1 MIHSRIGR
9 GLMLGTGA
17 LAAGAI
23 ALGVA
28 TTATAAETSTDDPS
42 TTAATAPADAGN
54 RAARPGPGGAGP
66 DGAGPAADAPYVG
79 ARLVP
84 TKDGATVA
92 RVIDGSPADAAGL
105 NEGDVVVSIDSVA
118 LDHKGALREALAD
131 AKAGDEITVVV
142 DHNGSQE
149 TVVITLGDAADR
161 PAPPAPADVPWVG
174 ARLVHV
180 EGKDG
185 VLVRSV
191 AADGPA
197 DAAGLAKGDVIT
209 SVDGTSVTDW
219 WKAREVIAAHAPG
232 DKVEVVVN
240 RDGASKTLTVTLG
253 SLDDAVV
260 RSNATGDQ
268 TAVDGRQ
275 GAPGGQGEPGGQGHG
290 PRGES
295 PADPTD
301 A

>member
-1 MIHSRIGR
+1 MIHSRLGR
-9 GLMLGTGA
+9 SLMFGTGA

-23 ALGVA
+23 ALA
-28 TTATAAETSTDDPS
+28 AAPSATAAQTSTDDS
-42 TTAATAPADAGN
+42 SAATSTTTAAPAAAVDRGARRGPDAKSPD
-54 RAARPGPGGAGP
+54 AAGP
-66 DGAGPAADAPYVG
+66 DAKGPHADGPYVG

-92 RVIDGSPADAAGL
+92 RVIDGSPADTAGL
-105 NEGDVVVSIDSVA
+105 NEGDVVVSIDGVT
-118 LDHKGALREALAD
+118 LDRKGALREELAD

-142 DHNGSQE
+142 DHNGSKE

-161 PAPPAPADVPWVG
+161 PAPPAAADVPWVG
-174 ARLVHV
+174 ARLARVD
-180 EGKDG
+180 GRDG

-197 DAAGLAKGDVIT
+197 ATAGLVKGDVIT

-219 WKAREVIAAHAPG
+219 WKAREVIAAHSPG
-232 DKVEVVVN
+232 DKVQVVVD

-253 SLDDAVV
+253 SLDEAVAG
-260 RSNATGDQ
+260 SNANADRPGP
-268 TAVDGRQ
+268 DGSQ
-275 GAPGGQGEPGGQGHG
+275 GAPGGHGQGM
-290 PRGES
+290 RGDA
-295 PADPTD
+295 PAD

>member
-1 MIHSRIGR
+1 MIHSRLGR
-9 GLMLGTGA
+9 SLMFGTGA

-23 ALGVA
+23 ALAAAPSATAAQISTDEASA
-28 TTATAAETSTDDPS
+28 TTAPET
-42 TTAATAPADAGN
+42 TTAA
-54 RAARPGPGGAGP
+54 
-66 DGAGPAADAPYVG
+66 PAAAVDRGARRGPNADGPYVG

-92 RVIDGSPADAAGL
+92 RVIDGSPADTAGL
-105 NEGDVVVSIDSVA
+105 NEGDVVVSIDGVT
-118 LDHKGALREALAD
+118 LDRKGALRDALAD

-142 DHNGSQE
+142 DHDGSQE

-161 PAPPAPADVPWVG
+161 PAPPAAADVPWVG
-174 ARLVHV
+174 ARLAHV
-180 EGKDG
+180 EGRDG

-197 DAAGLAKGDVIT
+197 ATAGLVKGDVIT
-209 SVDGTSVTDW
+209 SVDGTSVTEW

-232 DKVEVVVN
+232 DKVQVVIE

-253 SLDDAVV
+253 SLDAAVV
-260 RSNATGDQ
+260 RSNANGDR
-268 TAVDGRQ
+268 APGDGGQ
-275 GAPGGQGEPGGQGHG
+275 GAPGGHGQGM
-290 PRGES
+290 RGDA
-295 PADPTD
+295 PAD